1 MEEFIIVR
9 MCVCV
14 RTRVRVRP
22 CGFVATKRNF
32 PFLGGGGNG
41 RKNGHNAECAAHL
54 NRDHNATVNLQ
65 RRCERILADAGFEL
79 PLDDVER
86 RLDSLSDWM
95 HHSA

>member
-1 MEEFIIVR
+1 
-9 MCVCV
+9 
-14 RTRVRVRP
+14 
-22 CGFVATKRNF
+22 
-32 PFLGGGGNG
+32 
-41 RKNGHNAECAAHL
+41 L